1 MYTWKL
7 LEVSR
12 TQIWQSEISE
22 SQWYNDGSLKE
33 IADLIGLPSLTSCL
47 LYYES
52 LYPVVGMTSL
62 EESGLI
68 SS

>member
-12 TQIWQSEISE
+12 TQMSWQSEISE

-33 IADLIGLPSLTSCL
+33 IADLIGLPSLTSYYII
-47 LYYES
+47 LYNIYI
-52 LYPVVGMTSL
+52 YYIMKVY
-62 EESGLI
+62 I
-68 SS
+68 Q